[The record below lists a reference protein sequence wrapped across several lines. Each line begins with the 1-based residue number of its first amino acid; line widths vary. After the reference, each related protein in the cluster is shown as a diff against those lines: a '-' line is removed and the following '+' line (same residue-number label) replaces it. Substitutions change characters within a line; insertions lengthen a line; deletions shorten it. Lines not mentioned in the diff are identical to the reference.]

1 MSKKTARLLLAL
13 LATLALTL
21 AACSGPAED
30 EPAGDESAPAETSE
44 PATSEATSEEAAE
57 ATGQGDGVLTVGTVL
72 PQTGS
77 LASLGPPEEAG
88 AALAVEEI
96 NEAGG
101 VLDGDVELL
110 TGDSGDTTTDIANQT
125 VDQHMAN
132 GADVIVGAASSG
144 VSMTFIDK
152 VTGAGL
158 VHFSPANTSPD
169 FTEYPDNGLYF
180 RTAPSDVLQG
190 RILGELVIDDG
201 ATSVAL
207 LALQDPYGEGLLNNV
222 SQTVQESGGEVTDEI
237 VYDPQAQNFDA
248 EVQQLVDSDPDAIV
262 VIGFAESARLFSTLV
277 EQGLGPQEKA
287 LYCVDGNVDSAELA
301 EISSEIE
308 GTRCTLPGA
317 NAEGDFRERLIEAA
331 GGSLDSFSYG
341 AETYDAIITTAL
353 AAAVAESDTGE
364 DIAAELPGVT
374 REGTKCT
381 TYQECADLIESGE
394 DIDYDGASGPIE
406 LDDVGDPQVANF
418 QIREYTG
425 DEFTEL
431 VEMREA
437 SMPGGGEGGEAVC
450 VAVPLTGRRARPAR
464 AARRVS

>member
-1 MSKKTARLLLAL
+1 VRTNTARFSTVLVVLGLLAG
-13 LATLALTL
+13 
-21 AACSGPAED
+21 ACSRPAQE
-30 EPAGDESAPAETSE
+30 AGEGSSE
-44 PATSEATSEEAAE
+44 PADPGPSATAAASEATSEEAAE

-72 PQTGS
+72 PETGS
-77 LASLGPPEEAG
+77 LASLGPPMFAG
-88 AALAVEEI
+88 GELAVQEI

-101 VLDGDVELL
+101 VLDGDIEALE
-110 TGDSGDTTTDIANQT
+110 GDSGDTTTDIANQT

-190 RILGELVIDDG
+190 RIMGELVIEDG
-201 ATSVAL
+201 ASSVGL
-207 LALQDPYGEGLLNNV
+207 MALQDPYGEGLLNNV

-248 EVQQLVDSDPDAIV
+248 EVQQLVESDPDAIV
-262 VIGFAESARLFSTLV
+262 VIGFAESARLFTTLV
-277 EQGLGPQEKA
+277 EQGLGPDSKA

-301 EISSEIE
+301 EIADQIV

-341 AETYDAIITTAL
+341 AETYDAVVTTAL
-353 AAAVAESDTGE
+353 AAAVAESDTGT

-381 TYQECADLIESGE
+381 NYQECADLIESGE

-406 LDDVGDPQVANF
+406 LDDAGDPQVANF

-425 DEFTEL
+425 EEFSEL

-437 SMPGGGEGGEAVC
+437 SMPGGGGGGGESA
-450 VAVPLTGRRARPAR
+450 
-464 AARRVS
+464 SE